1 MHTLFSRL
9 RRLILLAGLLV
20 GGNAAARAQVPAVR
34 VVEETPERLVLEVS
48 ASWAWPL
55 AATVDSA
62 QVARLTDASLFTLAQ
77 GLMAVSEVVPL
88 GRLLPPSVVV
98 LAAEYDTVTLPAD
111 TTGVLMQSVMQ
122 EPVALLGLGLERK
135 RPAITLQV
143 RLFQYDAGT
152 AQLRR
157 YRRLRVQV
165 DRSAARLVAKTTLDP
180 ADNPHLA
187 VTQSVLAD
195 GTVFRIQV
203 AQEGIYRIDRQLL
216 TELGLTPAS
225 IDPDHLRIYGN
236 GGAPVPGPNNAFR
249 YADLVEN
256 PVWVQGGGDGAFNDG
271 DALYFY
277 AAAPRG
283 WRWGFNGV
291 RNAWEWQHYTHPF
304 SNDNFYFL
312 KVTTTAGSRVAE
324 TPFPNYPDAVAV
336 TTVTGRHLAEF
347 DDYMWSK
354 EHGSGHTWVSNPIRP
369 GGLLNVLQNVALPG
383 LAGGSMTYHA
393 RMAIRSNPR
402 ATVVFERDGQRLG
415 ELLAPSSVLN
425 AEDAPIAVA
434 GEVIFSQA
442 VGSPTPVSLNM
453 RVLEQLN
460 EPEAALDWLRVFYP
474 QAPTAI
480 NNLLRFATPGGQGGR
495 LEFTLQGFSQE
506 PQVWDVTTPD
516 AIRKLAVQP
525 SGNGYRLQVEVAD
538 ANKPRELIA
547 FVESGA
553 TRVTQ
558 ASTVR
563 VAAQNL
569 HGLTNYPDLVIVT
582 PSAFL
587 EQANRLAEHRRSQ
600 GLDVTVTPIDQ
611 VYNEFSGGLP
621 DMRAIRDY
629 FRFLYDR
636 AATDDQLLRYALL
649 FGDGHYNF
657 RTLGAIAPTLQNWI
671 FPYETELSFDPVA
684 SYTSDDYFAFLDEH
698 EGVWAWDG
706 ISSTT
711 RAERMD
717 IGIGRLP
724 VQTAAEAQQM
734 VDKLVR
740 YDDPAS
746 FGSWRTNYVFLAD
759 DAFNG
764 LRGDDFEA
772 DLHLRDIDFVAE
784 IVRTRVAPQINPKK
798 IYAES
803 FDRVFLNG
811 FRIPGAKD
819 ELLNTLESGALL
831 FNYSGHG
838 GPDGLAQEE
847 LVTKED
853 VEALTNGD
861 RLPVV
866 ITATCSFGWWDQDL
880 GQSGAEA
887 MLLNPEGGSIA
898 MLTTVRL
905 AYTSG
910 SVATLNPAL
919 NRALNEQL
927 LKPDAE
933 GLPRRLGDSY
943 RDTKNT
949 PEGLQG
955 NSRRFSLLGDPS
967 MRLGLPPQQVVV
979 EQLNGQPLN
988 QGVPQ
993 MRALDQVT
1001 LSGSIRRTD
1010 GGVDETFTGTVD
1022 VSVFDSERRVTI
1034 NYHDFNPTPYYVI
1047 REDLIWRGEVQAT
1060 AGRFNATFVVPKDI
1074 AYSNQSGR
1082 ITAYAASAERQVL
1095 GYSEQFTV
1103 GGTSDSPPQDTQ
1115 GPRIVLFLNDTTF
1128 VSGSLTP
1135 PEPELIVQLFDESG
1149 INTVGAGVG
1158 HEMLLVVNG
1167 DENNAID
1174 LSSAFRSVANS
1185 YQAGEVRW
1193 KLAAQP
1199 IGPGRLSVRAWDVL
1213 NNSATAELAYVVAE
1227 MQTLSLRNVY
1237 NYPNPMS
1244 RQTRFVFEHNQLPG
1258 TPAQVQVRIYT
1269 LNGRPVRTLETD
1281 EALPAGTLTA
1291 GPVQIPWDGRD
1302 EDGEALATGV
1312 YLYKLRVE
1320 IEPADGERQVVEQIE
1335 KIAIIR

>member
-1 MHTLFSRL
+1 MYTLFSRL
-9 RRLILLAGLLV
+9 RRLILVTGLLL
-20 GGNAAARAQVPAVR
+20 GGSAVALAQVPTVQ
-34 VVEETPERLVLEVS
+34 VVEETPERLVLDVV
-48 ASWAWPL
+48 AAWAWPL
-55 AATVDSA
+55 PAAVDSA
-62 QVARLTDASLFTLAQ
+62 RLTRLTDAGLFTLAQ
-77 GLMAVSEVVPL
+77 GTLAVSETVAL
-88 GRLLPPSVVV
+88 GRPALPVATV
-98 LAAEYDTVTLPAD
+98 LSAEYDAVPLPVDTV
-111 TTGVLMQSVMQ
+111 GVLMRAVMQ
-122 EPVALLGLGLERK
+122 EPVELLGLGLERK
-135 RPAITLQV
+135 RPVVTVQV
-143 RLFQYDAGT
+143 RLFRYDAATG
-152 AQLRR
+152 QLWR
-157 YRRLRVQV
+157 YRRLRVQI
-165 DRSAARLVAKTTLDP
+165 DRSAARLVAKSRFE
-180 ADNPHLA
+180 AGDNPHLA
-187 VTQSVLAD
+187 VTQSILAD
-195 GTVFRIQV
+195 GTIFRIQV
-203 AQEGIYRIDRQLL
+203 TQEGVYRIDRQLL

-225 IDPDHLRIYGN
+225 IDPDHLRLYGN
-236 GGAPVPGPNNAFR
+236 GGAPVPGPNSTFR

-256 PVWVQGGGDGAFNDG
+256 PVWVRGGGDGAFNEG
-271 DALYFY
+271 DAVYFY
-277 AAAPRG
+277 AAAPSG
-283 WRWGFNGV
+283 WRWVFNTG

-304 SNDNFYFL
+304 SNENFYFL
-312 KVTTTAGSRVAE
+312 KVATAVGVRVE
-324 TPFPNYPDAVAV
+324 TPPFPNYPDAVAV
-336 TTVTGRHLAEF
+336 TSVTGRHLAEF

-369 GGLLNVLQNVALPG
+369 GGSLNVLQNVDLPG
-383 LAGGSMTYHA
+383 LVEGSVTYRARAG
-393 RMAIRSNPR
+393 IKSNPR
-402 ATVVFERDGQRLG
+402 ATVVFEQGGQRLG
-415 ELLAPSSVLN
+415 ELLASSAVLN

-434 GEVIFSQA
+434 GEVTFSQA
-442 VGSPTPVSLNM
+442 LTSTAPVSLTM

-474 QAPTAI
+474 QALTAR
-480 NNLLRFATPGGQGGR
+480 NDLLRFATPGGQGGR

-516 AIRKLAVQP
+516 AIRRLAVQP
-525 SGNGYRLQVEVAD
+525 GGNGYRLQVEVVD
-538 ANKPRELIA
+538 ANQPRELIA
-547 FVESGA
+547 FVEGVA
-553 TRVTQ
+553 TRVAQSAT
-558 ASTVR
+558 TR
-563 VAAQNL
+563 VTAQNL
-569 HGLTNYPDLVIVT
+569 HGLPNYPDLVIIT
-582 PSAFL
+582 PAAFL

-600 GLDVTVTPIDQ
+600 GLDVAVTPIEQ

-657 RTLGAIAPTLQNWI
+657 RSRGAIAATLQNWI

-684 SYTSDDYFAFLDEH
+684 SYTSDDYFAFLDEN

-724 VQTAAEAQQM
+724 VQTAAEAQLM
-734 VDKLVR
+734 VDKLLR
-740 YDDPAS
+740 YDDPAT
-746 FGSWRTNYVFLAD
+746 FGAWRTNYLFLAD

-784 IVRTRVAPQINPKK
+784 TVRTRVAPQVNPKK
-798 IYAES
+798 IYADS

-811 FRIPGAKD
+811 FHIPGAKD
-819 ELLNTLESGALL
+819 DLLNTLESGVLL

-847 LVTKED
+847 LLTKED
-853 VEALTNGD
+853 AEALTNKD

-887 MLLNPEGGSIA
+887 MLLNPDGGSIA

-927 LKPDAE
+927 LKHDGE
-933 GLPRRLGDSY
+933 GLVRRLGDSY

-967 MRLGLPPQQVVV
+967 MRLGLPAQQVVI
-979 EQLNGQPLN
+979 EQLNGQPLD
-988 QGVPQ
+988 QGVPRMQ
-993 MRALDQVT
+993 ALDRVT
-1001 LSGSIRRTD
+1001 LTGSVRRAD
-1010 GGVDETFTGTVD
+1010 GLVDEAFAGPID
-1022 VSVFDSERRVTI
+1022 VSVFDGERRVTI

-1047 REDLIWRGEVQAT
+1047 REDLIWRGEVQAS
-1060 AGRFNATFVVPKDI
+1060 AGRFSATFVVPKDI
-1074 AYSNQSGR
+1074 AYSNLNGR
-1082 ITAYAASAERQVL
+1082 IAAYAASATRQAL
-1095 GYSEQFTV
+1095 GYSERFTV
-1103 GGTSDSPPQDTQ
+1103 GGTSDTPPQDAE
-1115 GPRIVLFLNDTTF
+1115 GPRLELFLNDTTF
-1128 VSGSLTP
+1128 VSGGLTP
-1135 PEPELIVQLFDESG
+1135 PVPELIVRLFDESG

-1158 HEMLLVVNG
+1158 HEMLLVLNG
-1167 DENNAID
+1167 DENNAVD
-1174 LSSAFRSVANS
+1174 LSSAFRSAANS

-1193 KLAAQP
+1193 KLAEQP
-1199 IGPGRLSVRAWDVL
+1199 TGPGSLTVRAWDVL
-1213 NNSATAELAYVVAE
+1213 NNSATAELTYLVAE
-1227 MQTLSLRNVY
+1227 AQTLSLRNVY

-1258 TPAQVQVRIYT
+1258 TPAQVQLRIYT
-1269 LNGRPVRTLETD
+1269 LNGRPVRTLESE
-1281 EALPAGTLTA
+1281 EALPSGTLTA
-1291 GPVQIPWDGRD
+1291 GPVQIAWDGRD
-1302 EDGEALATGV
+1302 EDGDRLATGV

-1320 IEPADGERQVVEQIE
+1320 VESAEGGKQVVEQIE
-1335 KIAIIR
+1335 KMAIIR